1 LEHQNR
7 SLSLE
12 LLRNKRTI
20 AETRKELEFLRTKHR
35 EMESLVSLIQRA
47 WSQLDIDASL
57 ILDSLG
63 DFEISQNPGELLHNM
78 LTINNDFLQIDSQSI
93 KVPQLDAD
101 EWSSAKEIEQEQERS
116 EQSIVGGEP
125 VSRPATTPRT
135 PAAQQKNKR
144 GKNAPATQ
152 NKDSNEGSADG
163 QTPRDSQENAEL
175 SEEQLRTMFEHNL
188 DQRLLDHVSFT
199 LSLLEKLCNAINEGD
214 QGILTHNTP
223 LIQALT
229 NARENASKIHCLTDA
244 ISKLRCEIV
253 KLEGKH
259 RLAENEKLRIE
270 RKLDKALLTIKELE
284 AQQGANGS
292 NATTGDENGVK
303 SGNEDKISSN
313 ATNNEYLRQIA
324 LLENQLAES
333 EAAKAQAEMSLTERL
348 SRPFAQTEAQISD
361 LRKAMEDLR
370 FQCKQ
375 RVGLLVSEVS
385 NYQIFDNSSLIFLN
399 IFV

>member
-1 LEHQNR
+1 
-7 SLSLE
+7 
-12 LLRNKRTI
+12 
-20 AETRKELEFLRTKHR
+20 
-35 EMESLVSLIQRA
+35 MESLVSLVQRA

-101 EWSSAKEIEQEQERS
+101 EWSSAKEIEQAQEQS
-116 EQSIVGGEP
+116 EQSIVGGEQS
-125 VSRPATTPRT
+125 SRPAVTPRT
-135 PAAQQKNKR
+135 PAAQQKKR
-144 GKNAPATQ
+144 NKNATANQ
-152 NKDSNEGSADG
+152 NKDTPNDGPSDG
-163 QTPRDSQENAEL
+163 QTPRDSQETTDMTED
-175 SEEQLRTMFEHNL
+175 QLRTMFGHNL

-229 NARENASKIHCLTDA
+229 NARENSSKIHCLTDA

-259 RLAENEKLRIE
+259 RMAENEKLRTE

-284 AQQGANGS
+284 SQQGTNSG
-292 NATTGDENGVK
+292 NVTTGDETGATN
-303 SGNEDKISSN
+303 GNEEAKMTSSSN
-313 ATNNEYLRQIA
+313 VNNNEYLRQIA

-375 RVGLLVSEVS
+375 RVGLLVSEVTDD
-385 NYQIFDNSSLIFLN
+385 NYLSLFGC
-399 IFV
+399 